1 MYTTSKLFNF
11 KSFSN
16 MYTLLAI
23 TFVFKWYV
31 VLMLSFDTCNMLTT
45 FLTASKINDNLIL
58 DKLSGILTGKLN
70 NSFNNDVRLAY
81 YGYKFS
87 NYKIVSSCC

>member
-1 MYTTSKLFNF
+1 
-11 KSFSN
+11 

-23 TFVFKWYV
+23 TLVFKWYV
-31 VLMLSFDTCNMLTT
+31 VFILSFDTCSMLTI

-70 NSFNNDVRLAY
+70 NSFNNEVRLAY
-81 YGYKFS
+81 CGCKFNS
-87 NYKIVSSCC
+87 YKIVSSC